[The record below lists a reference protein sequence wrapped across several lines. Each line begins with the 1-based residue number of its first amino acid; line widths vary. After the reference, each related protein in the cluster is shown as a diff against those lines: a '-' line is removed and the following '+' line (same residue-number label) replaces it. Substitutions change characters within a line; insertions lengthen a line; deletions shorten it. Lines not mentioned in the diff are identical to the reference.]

1 MENDDDADYVMND
14 KHKDAFKDLESVAS
28 QGSTTKSSVK
38 SSRGS
43 ETQAASGVQQNWIII
58 I

>member
-1 MENDDDADYVMND
+1 MECDDNEDFFMND

-28 QGSTTKSSVK
+28 QGSTTKSTVR

-43 ETQAASGVQQNWIII
+43 ETQAASAVIKN
-58 I
+58 